1 MNIISFDINK
11 RNTTIELSTTEA
23 RQIRN
28 LLYFSIEENKEDS
41 NKELYK
47 DFFILVELLTSK
59 RLDSWALE
67 YYKSISEGD
76 KE

>member
-1 MNIISFDINK
+1 MNIINFDTNK
-11 RNTTIELSTTEA
+11 RSTTIELSSTEA

-28 LLYFSIEENKEDS
+28 LLYFSVEENKEDS

-67 YYKSISEGD
+67 YYRSIPEGD

>member
-1 MNIISFDINK
+1 MNIISFDTNK
-11 RNTTIELSTTEA
+11 RSTTIELSITEA

-28 LLYFSIEENKEDS
+28 LLYFSVEENKEDG

-67 YYKSISEGD
+67 YYRSISAGD

>member
-1 MNIISFDINK
+1 MNIISFDTNK

-41 NKELYK
+41 NEELYK

-59 RLDSWALE
+59 RLDSWTLE
-67 YYKSISEGD
+67 YYRSISEGD

>member
-11 RNTTIELSTTEA
+11 RNTTIELSSTEA

-28 LLYFSIEENKEDS
+28 LLYFSVEENKEDS

-67 YYKSISEGD
+67 YYKHIENTD

>member
-1 MNIISFDINK
+1 MNIISFDTNK
-11 RNTTIELSTTEA
+11 RNTTIELSSTEA

-28 LLYFSIEENKEDS
+28 LLYFSIEENKEES

-59 RLDSWALE
+59 RLDSWALA
-67 YYKSISEGD
+67 YYNSISEGD